1 MVKFSSKDKIQAVKR
16 YLEGTEDGKNT
27 TVIVIVNLATK
38 RIHLALY
45 SVMLTLIS
53 SKFLHL
59 NQTDV
64 YSNVK
69 TKFKGEKS

>member
-1 MVKFSSKDKIQAVKR
+1 MAKFSSEEKIQAVKR
-16 YLEGTEDGKNT
+16 YLEGTKDGKNT

-59 NQTDV
+59 IKQT
-64 YSNVK
+64 YIQM
-69 TKFKGEKS
+69 

>member
-16 YLEGTEDGKNT
+16 YLEATEGGKNA

-38 RIHLALY
+38 RIHPALY

-59 NQTDV
+59 IKQT
-64 YSNVK
+64 NRQL
-69 TKFKGEKS
+69 